1 VVCISDLLCLLLD
14 HLQKKLSER
23 SAGASRFRGYF
34 PIFLA
39 PGLDQHHLVFNFV
52 AVRCVLLDSQS
63 FLACIILD

>member
-39 PGLDQHHLVFNFV
+39 PGLDQQQIILLVFN
-52 AVRCVLLDSQS
+52 
-63 FLACIILD
+63 ILSLCGECCWTASRF